1 MDNVEDLL
9 KENGIDVEIT
19 NIGSEGFYLP
29 ELRTIF
35 INQNLVEIERNKVL
49 LHESRHALGHNELIA
64 LYSKSVFHSKMEDE
78 ANRFM
83 IEVLLQDYMNLFAL
97 AVDQINY
104 MKFMDYYGIDYDCEE
119 CIKKLLVNHLKTSTY
134 LHVMWRRV

>member
-104 MKFMDYYGIDYDCEE
+104 MKFMDYYRIDYDCEE
-119 CIKKLLVNHLKTSTY
+119 YIKKLLVNHLTTSTY
-134 LHVMWRRV
+134 LHAM

>member
-35 INQNLVEIERNKVL
+35 INENLVEIERNKVL

-104 MKFMDYYGIDYDCEE
+104 MKFMDFYGIDYDCEE
-119 CIKKLLVNHLKTSTY
+119 YIKKLLVNYVTSSMY
-134 LHVMWRRV
+134 LNVI

>member
-104 MKFMDYYGIDYDCEE
+104 MKFMDYYRIDYDCEE
-119 CIKKLLVNHLKTSTY
+119 YIKKLLVNHLTTSTY
-134 LHVMWRRV
+134 LHAMWRRI

>member
-1 MDNVEDLL
+1 M
-9 KENGIDVEIT
+9 
-19 NIGSEGFYLP
+19 
-29 ELRTIF
+29 RTIF
-35 INQNLVEIERNKVL
+35 INQNLVEMERNKVL
-49 LHESRHALGHNELIA
+49 LHESRHALSHNELIA

-119 CIKKLLVNHLKTSTY
+119 YIKKLLVNHLTTSTY
-134 LHVMWRRV
+134 LHAM